1 MTMGTHVGVHSCE
14 CVRLLQ
20 LGGGANGLLKSVNQE
35 RGHAEEPHWKFTGS
49 LKP

>member
-20 LGGGANGLLKSVNQE
+20 LGGGANGLLKSVKSSGQSS
-35 RGHAEEPHWKFTGS
+35 KIYVKS
-49 LKP
+49 LKQS